1 MRGDNGSDSVKQFF
15 ETRGVRDTK
24 APFPIF
30 FLPFAMKRDFL
41 IKNKYISI
49 PNEEK

>member
-15 ETRGVRDTK
+15 ETRGVRDSK

-30 FLPFAMKRDFL
+30 FPPFAMKRDF
-41 IKNKYISI
+41 
-49 PNEEK
+49 